1 MKNKFINKIININFF
16 YQTLGKYLLKD
27 YSFSKIK
34 KLSINAY
41 WGSLVT
47 SAKVSVPLDKV
58 FVIIHSSNGY
68 SKIRIEDSPHF
79 NFINNLIHKHSEPDQ
94 LYKDYISK
102 YYPEIDYENKKKQ
115 FLDLYN
121 NILKNQDTLFVCF
134 KKEANTFISK
144 EFKVIDG
151 LHRVSIAK
159 ALGIT
164 KIRGY
169 IIDSIT
175 N

>member
-1 MKNKFINKIININFF
+1 MKNKFLNKIININFF

-68 SKIRIEDSPHF
+68 SKIRIEDSP
-79 NFINNLIHKHSEPDQ
+79 I
-94 LYKDYISK
+94 
-102 YYPEIDYENKKKQ
+102 
-115 FLDLYN
+115 
-121 NILKNQDTLFVCF
+121 
-134 KKEANTFISK
+134 
-144 EFKVIDG
+144 
-151 LHRVSIAK
+151 
-159 ALGIT
+159 
-164 KIRGY
+164 
-169 IIDSIT
+169 
-175 N
+175 

>member
-1 MKNKFINKIININFF
+1 M
-16 YQTLGKYLLKD
+16 
-27 YSFSKIK
+27 
-34 KLSINAY
+34 
-41 WGSLVT
+41 
-47 SAKVSVPLDKV
+47 PLNKV

-102 YYPEIDYENKKKQ
+102 YYPGIDYENKKKQ

-134 KKEANTFISK
+134 KKEANTFVNK

-159 ALGIT
+159 AMGIT

-169 IIDSIT
+169 IIDSII